1 MPEDRH
7 YLCLPI
13 NLIDVTEN
21 IAPFVGEGAY
31 ATMGNPSDA
40 STDNL
45 KVKVWKVSINTM
57 NQHTEEGSS
66 AARGTGVSYTEWAR
80 VSEPTS
86 YPTNT
91 VYTTYNEVSTKS
103 NEYASSLVAR
113 ADW

>member
-1 MPEDRH
+1 
-7 YLCLPI
+7 
-13 NLIDVTEN
+13 
-21 IAPFVGEGAY
+21 
-31 ATMGNPSDA
+31 
-40 STDNL
+40 
-45 KVKVWKVSINTM
+45 M

-113 ADW
+113 ADWWNLARDHFDLSSITCQYGLNRATERQRELSELIMSFKEITLHLLVY